1 MSTVPRTEYAIKATL
16 DKGSLSAM
24 EELGTVLKTIYL
36 RMKKEGYKI
45 VDGQMVKINENEK
58 SA

>member
-1 MSTVPRTEYAIKATL
+1 MSTVPRTEYATKATL